1 VRIALLLVRHPPG
14 RLGPIMPEV
23 TRLLVERGAEVEIVH
38 PEERVTDLRMLAAQH
53 DLYVL
58 KSGTEA
64 GLSLAGALEAAGA
77 AVLNPYGVAAA
88 CRDKVVGTKVLA
100 AAGVPVPDT
109 YVTAKPRE
117 LSPLLERGPLVLKPY
132 RGSQGAGIRV
142 VRTRKE
148 VERLE
153 EDGKPILVQRYL
165 ESRGCDRKLYRIGDE
180 IFGVARVWPAR
191 SYEEKLGRP
200 FAVGPELRE
209 LVLRCGE
216 PFGITLYGVD
226 VVVADRPYVV
236 DMCSFPG
243 FKGVPQAAERLAEYV
258 YGAARRASAGRP
270 MLAETAA

>member
-1 VRIALLLVRHPPG
+1 
-14 RLGPIMPEV
+14 MPEV
-23 TRLLVERGAEVEIVH
+23 TRLLVERGAEVEVVH
-38 PEERVTDLRMLAAQH
+38 PEEHVTDLRTLAAEH

-64 GLSLAGALEAAGA
+64 ALSLAGALEAAGA
-77 AVLNPYGVAAA
+77 SVLNPYRVAAA

-100 AAGVPVPDT
+100 AAGVPVPET
-109 YVTAKPRE
+109 YVTARPRE
-117 LSPLLERGPLVLKPY
+117 LAPLLEGGPLVLKPY

-165 ESRGCDRKLYRIGDE
+165 EARGRDRKLYRIGDE

-191 SYEEKLGRP
+191 SYEEKLGEP

-216 PFGITLYGVD
+216 PFGISLYGVD

-236 DMCSFPG
+236 DMSSFPG
-243 FKGVPQAAERLAEYV
+243 FKGVPHAAERLAEYV